1 MGLIFFFVDGM
12 GIGTFGAHN
21 PLSQGKLTFFQELSG
36 NGSLDINTPSS
47 ASQNFVYTPIDARLG
62 VEGLPQSGTG
72 QTALFTGINASKHL
86 GKHFGPYPHS
96 GIKPFLENESIFHK
110 LTTGGLASIFL
121 NAYPPIFFEHANRK
135 NRWSCTTL
143 MAKSAGLPLRT
154 TSHVMDGTAVTAELF
169 GNYWREKLGIK
180 LPKRGPREIAEI
192 VLNMANNYDFVLY
205 EYYLTDK
212 AGHDM
217 NLQFADDILSALDSV
232 IYEILL
238 QNTAHTFLLCS
249 DHGNIEDLST
259 KTHTLNSVPLIA
271 SGENVSAFK
280 DCTSIL
286 DIPKAILKTF
296 GKDSLEANI

>member
-1 MGLIFFFVDGM
+1 MGVIFFFVDGM
-12 GIGTFGAHN
+12 GIGTSDTHN

-36 NGSLDINTPSS
+36 SGSLDINTPSS
-47 ASQNFVYTPIDARLG
+47 TSPNFVYTPVDACLG

-96 GIKPFLENESIFHK
+96 GIKPFLEHESIFHK
-110 LTTGGLASIFL
+110 LTEAGLSSAFL
-121 NAYPPIFFEHANRK
+121 NAYPPIFFEHAKRR

-143 MAKSAGLPLRT
+143 MTKSAGIPLRT

-169 GNYWREKLGIK
+169 GNYWREKLGIN
-180 LPKRGPREIAEI
+180 LPKRGPKEIAQI
-192 VLNMANNYDFVLY
+192 VLDMADEHDFVLY

-217 NLQFADDILSALDSV
+217 NPQFADEILSALDSV

-238 QNTAHTFLLCS
+238 HNTSHTFLLCS

-259 KTHTLNSVPLIA
+259 KTHTFNAVPLIVSGKNA
-271 SGENVSAFK
+271 SSFK
-280 DCTSIL
+280 ECTSIM
-286 DIPKAILKTF
+286 DIPNAILNTCK
-296 GKDSLEANI
+296 